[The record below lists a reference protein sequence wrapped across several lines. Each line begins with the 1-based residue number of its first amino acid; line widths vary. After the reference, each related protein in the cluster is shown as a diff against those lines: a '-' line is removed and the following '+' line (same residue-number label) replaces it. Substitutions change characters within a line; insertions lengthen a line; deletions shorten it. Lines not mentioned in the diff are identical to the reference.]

1 MYQTTSTDL
10 HSIIVLQF
18 DPMKVK
24 KKNRTEQN
32 KKKENKKCKLDQT
45 VEL

>member
-1 MYQTTSTDL
+1 MYQTSTDL

-24 KKNRTEQN
+24 KKRTEQN
-32 KKKENKKCKLDQT
+32 KKKENKKRKLDQT

>member
-1 MYQTTSTDL
+1 MYQTSTDL

-18 DPMKVK
+18 DPMIVK
-24 KKNRTEQN
+24 KRTEQN
-32 KKKENKKCKLDQT
+32 KKKENKKRKLDQT

>member
-1 MYQTTSTDL
+1 MYQTSTDL

-24 KKNRTEQN
+24 KRTKQN
-32 KKKENKKCKLDQT
+32 KKKENKKRKLDQT

>member
-1 MYQTTSTDL
+1 MYQTSTDL
-10 HSIIVLQF
+10 HSVIVLQF

-24 KKNRTEQN
+24 KRTEQN
-32 KKKENKKCKLDQT
+32 KKKENKKRKLDQT